1 MPAQAGADKDKATF
15 DEGFTPL
22 HLACHRGSLEVI
34 HLLLA
39 AGANKDKTLSNGHF
53 GLAAEKKWESGGI
66 TRSLSIGLV
75 AQSFD
80 FEPPDPFRLLCF
92 MLASNS

>member
-1 MPAQAGADKDKATF
+1 MPVDACGCLWAGCMAGCMAQAGADKDKATF

-53 GLAAEKKWESGGI
+53 GLAQCGKEMGKRG
-66 TRSLSIGLV
+66 
-75 AQSFD
+75 
-80 FEPPDPFRLLCF
+80 
-92 MLASNS
+92 NH

>member
-1 MPAQAGADKDKATF
+1 MLCSFAQAGADKDKATF

-34 HLLLA
+34 QLLLA

-53 GLAAEKKWESGGI
+53 GLVQCLKKGKLG
-66 TRSLSIGLV
+66 
-75 AQSFD
+75 
-80 FEPPDPFRLLCF
+80 
-92 MLASNS
+92 NH